1 MTREQLAHVLR
12 AASNIVTED
21 PVMLVLGSQSVLA
34 VHDEADLPP
43 MATASVEVDVAYF
56 DDPAEA
62 KADRLDAAIGELSL
76 FHKTFGIY
84 AQGVSIS
91 TAVLPEGWRDRL
103 VAWSNASTGSSRAV
117 FLEPHDCVISKLVA
131 HREKDLAFAEALLD
145 AGLVDIDVLLA
156 RADLLPVS
164 VHPAVGDAV
173 SRWLAAWKARQP

>member
-12 AASNIVTED
+12 AASDIVTED

-34 VHDEADLPP
+34 VHD
-43 MATASVEVDVAYF
+43 F